1 MTKVVFN
8 NCFGGFSIS
17 DEAKEL
23 AMSIAPEGS
32 PWLEKGLSRYLPSV
46 PRHDETLVKV
56 VEMLGDKAY
65 GRFSDLDIV
74 ELSGDRY
81 IIEEYD
87 GAETVVEPEDIAWV
101 FV

>member
-17 DEAKEL
+17 NEAKEL

-32 PWLEKGLSRYLPSV
+32 PWLEERPNRYLFNM
-46 PRHDETLVKV
+46 PRHDEILVKV
-56 VEMLGDKAY
+56 VETLGDKAN
-65 GRFSDLDIV
+65 GVFSELAIV
-74 ELSGDRY
+74 ELSGNRY

-87 GAETVVEPEDIAWV
+87 GAETVVEPKDINWI